1 MAELRLE
8 VREFRDLTR
17 WRWVL
22 TDAAGSFLA
31 DHEVRL
37 DPASWEFEAFADL
50 RHYVSWHAANP

>member
-8 VREFRDLTR
+8 AREFKDLTR

-22 TDAAGSFLA
+22 TDAGGTFLV

-37 DPASWEFEAFADL
+37 DAARWEYEAFTDL
-50 RHYVSWHAANP
+50 L